1 MATTPDT
8 IDHATLA
15 RLAEAEAEADAV
27 RGADAI
33 GCAEGWGVV
42 VRYGMT
48 QRA

>member
-15 RLAEAEAEADAV
+15 RLAEAEAGAV

-33 GCAEGWGVV
+33 GCDEGWRVV

>member
-8 IDHATLA
+8 IDRATLA
-15 RLAEAEAEADAV
+15 RLVEAGAV